1 MIFILGMF
9 IGALITYILI
19 DEIEEYKFNKMM
31 DEIPLDEKKK
41 EQEENADYYFNE
53 AEKIIKENDSHIPHL
68 DQKGVKVMKKEMKL
82 IEVLN
87 LVEKGKIKKRNDIK
101 NI

>member
-9 IGALITYILI
+9 IGALITYILS
-19 DEIEEYKFNKMM
+19 DEIEEYKFNKIM

-68 DQKGVKVMKKEMKL
+68 D
-82 IEVLN
+82 
-87 LVEKGKIKKRNDIK
+87 
-101 NI
+101 

>member
-1 MIFILGMF
+1 MSKG
-9 IGALITYILI
+9 
-19 DEIEEYKFNKMM
+19 
-31 DEIPLDEKKK
+31 EKK
-41 EQEENADYYFNE
+41 
-53 AEKIIKENDSHIPHL
+53 
-68 DQKGVKVMKKEMKL
+68 MKKEMKL

>member
-19 DEIEEYKFNKMM
+19 DEIEDYKFNKIM

-68 DQKGVKVMKKEMKL
+68 D
-82 IEVLN
+82 
-87 LVEKGKIKKRNDIK
+87 
-101 NI
+101 